1 MAMSFDAS
9 EGALAAAE
17 LMADPVVDSG
27 REP

>member
-1 MAMSFDAS
+1 MSFDAS